1 MAQAVFR
8 SDEGAGTAIVE
19 YRGPSSL
26 RQLCDRF
33 GFTLFDRITKI
44 RFGKVDYESLD
55 LNMFSHLETVKANWI
70 LRSADSDEE
79 KWAIVNETELGKK
92 LKESFSDCQMK
103 VDESQIQLDRTATC
117 ALLPLSPAGH

>member
-1 MAQAVFR
+1 
-8 SDEGAGTAIVE
+8 
-19 YRGPSSL
+19 
-26 RQLCDRF
+26 
-33 GFTLFDRITKI
+33 
-44 RFGKVDYESLD
+44 
-55 LNMFSHLETVKANWI
+55 MFSHLEAVKANWI

-117 ALLPLSPAGH
+117 ALLPLSPAGHQKVVINL